1 MEPVTKERTVFEN
14 CLVVALKKKGRN
26 FECLLDFEIKDGLIN
41 FCDAVSA
48 LKQEGVSFDGLFA
61 KKTAPGIWH
70 VSEKEG
76 EPICSVEIDKNDL
89 VGWVQALPAIISA
102 AGSIGSALIAN
113 KKKQEQ
119 VPLETAEQREARQK
133 LMGFA
138 NTGKFGNFT
147 AGAEVP
153 LGYGDYGMTGI
164 EGQGQSA
171 LQDLLNQGLP
181 SQYAAGDNALMDY
194 LKTDPTDIAA
204 QYDPFKAQVQR
215 QMKESDRA
223 LKRNAGFAGNLYS
236 TDTIRNLGDI
246 QARGNETLTSE
257 MARLT
262 DNALQRRLQAIPL
275 AYQSGEAQQ
284 AARLNQIEASQR
296 FGGLTRQ
303 LNDASIKARDAEL
316 LRRRQELQLPIEA
329 AKTVA
334 GQTANYGVPSIN
346 TSPYGDLL
354 GLVGQIGGQYLSNQ
368 QTEKMMSRYYPSG
381 SGGYGYNP
389 YARGNLPTNNLG
401 LGR

>member
-1 MEPVTKERTVFEN
+1 VDSQGTDAAGFPRKGRGFNQKKMGKPKDIRLSHNGQIMAVYHKNEIMFLKKEAYQIKNSILVFWNFRGELDLVKLGIAAKNTPVTFT
-14 CLVVALKKKGRN
+14 
-26 FECLLDFEIKDGLIN
+26 
-41 FCDAVSA
+41 
-48 LKQEGVSFDGLFA
+48 FA
-61 KKTAPGIWH
+61 P
-70 VSEKEG
+70 
-76 EPICSVEIDKNDL
+76 D
-89 VGWVQALPAIISA
+89 
-102 AGSIGSALIAN
+102 
-113 KKKQEQ
+113 
-119 VPLETAEQREARQK
+119 
-133 LMGFA
+133 
-138 NTGKFGNFT
+138 GNF
-147 AGAEVP
+147 
-153 LGYGDYGMTGI
+153 
-164 EGQGQSA
+164 
-171 LQDLLNQGLP
+171 LLNQDMYEWPKDDKDFDSLP
-181 SQYAAGDNALMDY
+181 LRLSVDYRYVDFSPDGNFAL
-194 LKTDPTDIAA
+194 
-204 QYDPFKAQVQR
+204 
-215 QMKESDRA
+215 
-223 LKRNAGFAGNLYS
+223 
-236 TDTIRNLGDI
+236 
-246 QARGNETLTSE
+246 
-257 MARLT
+257 
-262 DNALQRRLQAIPL
+262 
-275 AYQSGEAQQ
+275 AQQ